1 MIPRWGKDTCMTT
14 NEAMMAISDKL
25 SKIKHRAASLN
36 HKTDQ
41 LNATIE
47 RIEKELQGAGVE
59 FWWSDGPQFDVREFE
74 GGEERLYAVL
84 GYAKVNT
91 EWHIAVEDQREA
103 FGESGWAHVGSEDP
117 VPLVRASRSIRLA
130 VAPELEA
137 FLDAFDNAIATMETK
152 VDKANALVTDDA
164 SARVDQVSAD
174 MERLRRAL
182 KTPGERVEIDRHVG
196 YPSGSLAAANESSAE
211 AARLNAQG
219 SRVARIFSAKGRAF
233 ECRVSAE
240 QARELLTNGASERK

>member
-1 MIPRWGKDTCMTT
+1 MTT

-25 SKIKHRAASLN
+25 SKIKHRAASLSQ
-36 HKTDQ
+36 KTDQ

-59 FWWSDGPQFDVREFE
+59 FWWSDGPQFDVREFKDE
-74 GGEERLYAVL
+74 EERLYAVL

-91 EWHIAVEDQREA
+91 DWHIAVKDHRA
-103 FGESGWAHVGSEDP
+103 ALGEGGWAHVGSEDP

-137 FLDAFDNAIATMETK
+137 FLDAFDNAIAAMEAK
-152 VDKANALVTDDA
+152 VDKANALVTGDA
-164 SARVDQVSAD
+164 NTRVDQASAD
-174 MERLRRAL
+174 DMKRLLRAL

-196 YPSGSLAAANESSAE
+196 HPSGSPAAARESSAE
-211 AARLNAQG
+211 AARLNARG
-219 SRVARIFSAKGRAF
+219 SRVARTFDAKGRAF
-233 ECRVSAE
+233 ECGVSVE

>member
-1 MIPRWGKDTCMTT
+1 MTR

-74 GGEERLYAVL
+74 DEEERLYAVL

-91 EWHIAVEDQREA
+91 EWHIAVKDQREV

-117 VPLVRASRSIRLA
+117 VPLVRASRSIRLG

-137 FLDAFDNAIATMETK
+137 FLDAFDNAIATMEAK

-164 SARVDQVSAD
+164 SARVNQASADD

-182 KTPGERVEIDRHVG
+182 KTPSERVEIDRHVG
-196 YPSGSLAAANESSAE
+196 HPSGSLAAANESSAE
-211 AARLNAQG
+211 AARLNARG

-240 QARELLTNGASERK
+240 QARELLANGASERK